1 MLVMFAISI
10 GVLLSF
16 SALAIDIGQQTI
28 WKHRVD
34 KAARAGALAGLGYR
48 ALVGWTESQANIA
61 TLKQVASDT
70 TIENLRAY
78 SVAGTNQSV
87 SVTYDTTNDSIEVL
101 ATQSI
106 PSFLAGRIR
115 GVLGFSI
122 GDTNST
128 GTTYITGSGKAQFNP
143 AFILL
148 LLDISGSML
157 CGKDSLGSDENC
169 ESRLTNAA
177 FNFDNTKLK
186 VMMDSLSTFTKFFNP
201 NTDYVTVIPF
211 NLAAKTTFSMND
223 PSAPA
228 ANKLKPFGP
237 LNSARHTT
245 FLNAIG
251 NDLKNAAKSNTNI
264 CDSLINAIEDLNS
277 LALSPRFAGTNGL
290 RIKPQIVL
298 FSDGAPNAMRG
309 IFKDITG
316 APERYQ
322 YSLEWYD
329 GTNIYRS
336 PGPVCLKS
344 PNYFSHV
351 IQEGQV
357 SPNDTALQCAPV
369 ISDPKVFQTAL
380 DRNATPYATSRAV
393 LTSLDFYIP
402 GTNNTASVTGVPF
415 SDLSTTWRDP
425 NWPPSLLPA
434 NTSTAINIQNADQL
448 PYYCSIEAADYLRK
462 IFGATIY
469 TIGLGPE
476 APPCS
481 DPLQDADNNFARKDY
496 FLGRLAMDPVSI
508 SGGGAGASWATTYNF
523 QGGRRDV
530 NVSGSTPG
538 YECKNATI
546 THRFRKAGSTSAS
559 APTSIK
565 VGYTSST
572 TPNSLKPTDPDT
584 SATIDTEG
592 KYFPTEKADD
602 LPALFTIIAKNI
614 LLRRLED

>member
-1 MLVMFAISI
+1 MKPPSSNNRGYMLVMFAISI

-48 ALVGWTESQANIA
+48 ALVGWTESQANID

-70 TIENLRAY
+70 TIENLTAY

-122 GDTNST
+122 GNTNST

-201 NTDYVTVIPF
+201 NTDYITVIPF

-228 ANKLKPFGP
+228 ASKLKPFGP

-336 PGPVCLKS
+336 PGPVCLTS

-369 ISDPKVFQTAL
+369 ISDPKVFQTVL
-380 DRNATPYATSRAV
+380 DRNATPYATSRAC
-393 LTSLDFYIP
+393 LLYTSD
-402 GTNNTASVTGVPF
+402 
-415 SDLSTTWRDP
+415 
-425 NWPPSLLPA
+425 
-434 NTSTAINIQNADQL
+434 
-448 PYYCSIEAADYLRK
+448 AAD
-462 IFGATIY
+462 
-469 TIGLGPE
+469 E
-476 APPCS
+476 
-481 DPLQDADNNFARKDY
+481 
-496 FLGRLAMDPVSI
+496 
-508 SGGGAGASWATTYNF
+508 
-523 QGGRRDV
+523 
-530 NVSGSTPG
+530 
-538 YECKNATI
+538 
-546 THRFRKAGSTSAS
+546 
-559 APTSIK
+559 
-565 VGYTSST
+565 
-572 TPNSLKPTDPDT
+572 
-584 SATIDTEG
+584 
-592 KYFPTEKADD
+592 
-602 LPALFTIIAKNI
+602 
-614 LLRRLED
+614 